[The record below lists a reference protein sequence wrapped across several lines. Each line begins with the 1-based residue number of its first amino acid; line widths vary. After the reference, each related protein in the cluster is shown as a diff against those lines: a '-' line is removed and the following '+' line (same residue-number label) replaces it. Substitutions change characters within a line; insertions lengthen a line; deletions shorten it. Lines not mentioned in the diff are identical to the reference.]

1 LRSSP
6 RDTPINLVQTVFV
19 SVRRT
24 QMSQVVRAAAFLLT
38 LGSVSGFRVA
48 RRHQRI
54 ETKEDCAGLG
64 DLEVNG
70 TKFGDVAKLVCQ
82 YWPGDFPVTD
92 VNKVGNLL
100 EAAMGPG
107 GAWEQIKKIRDERGE
122 RRGFCWRADTMREL
136 SQTEECSM
144 SHNDKCYG
152 DCPYGY
158 KPKLLTGK
166 FAPVCNSACSDSNLP
181 LACGFG
187 CAKHYGSCAGALL
200 QQIGSVT
207 RAVASVYSALA
218 DDSELLDQVSR
229 IILLTE
235 FSIEVLS
242 KVADTV
248 KLLQGVVNGKE
259 MSLEVIILLFQAVA
273 DAAPG
278 LGEDFENLKGA
289 MGEIVELMVSLLEAD
304 YGVDIDLGVIKTAL
318 LDHGESLLQSA
329 VDVVRAFTYSRCEP
343 ASSVAF
349 TLDDMGDE
357 RLMGPWVQR
366 GLMNGK
372 PKYTLRGSKDTVM
385 QWNDGQNHWNIF
397 VDRWCGVA
405 CRKVVYISKEQSYD
419 FPVEG
424 WTVASNGIAPAP
436 LVIRMRPALLA

>member
-1 LRSSP
+1 MP
-6 RDTPINLVQTVFV
+6 QF
-19 SVRRT
+19 
-24 QMSQVVRAAAFLLT
+24 VRAVALFVA
-38 LGSVSGFRVA
+38 LGSVSGFRVT
-48 RRHQRI
+48 RKTQRI
-54 ETKEDCAGLG
+54 NSKEDCEALG

-70 TKFGDVAKLVCQ
+70 TKFGDVAKLVCKF
-82 YWPGDFPVTD
+82 WPGDFPVTD

-122 RRGFCWRADTMREL
+122 RRGFCWRADTMRLL
-136 SQTEECSM
+136 SQTQECEM
-144 SHNDKCYG
+144 SHKDKCYG

-158 KPKLLTGK
+158 KPKLLTGL

-181 LACGFG
+181 MACGFG
-187 CAKHYGSCAGALL
+187 CAKHFGSCASALL

-207 RAVASVYSALA
+207 RGFAAVYSALA
-218 DDSELLDQVSR
+218 DDSEVLDQVSR

-235 FSIEVLS
+235 FSIEVLA

-259 MSLEVIILLFQAVA
+259 MSLEVIILLFQAVK

-304 YGVDIDLGVIKTAL
+304 YGVNIDLDVLKTAL

-329 VDVVRAFTYSRCEP
+329 VDVVKAFTYPRCEP
-343 ASSVAF
+343 ATDVAF

-372 PKYTLRGSKDTVM
+372 PKYTLKDSKDTVM

-397 VDRWCGVA
+397 VDRWCGAA
-405 CRKVVYISKEQSYD
+405 CRKVVYISKGQSYD

-424 WTVASNGIAPAP
+424 WSVAPDGIAPAP
-436 LVIRMRPALLA
+436 LVIRMREPLLA